1 MTKLGIHAL
10 FLLVV
15 TMCALVSAIP
25 YPDGHHHKH
34 THFIIHVPHH
44 IHKHHHTHVKKI
56 YIPVKVKSHD
66 DHHHDEHH
74 HEEDGW

>member
-1 MTKLGIHAL
+1 VL
-10 FLLVV
+10 FLLIV
-15 TMCALVSAIP
+15 TMALVSAMP
-25 YPDGHHHKH
+25 YPGGHHEH

-56 YIPVKVKSHD
+56 YIPVKSHD
-66 DHHHDEHH
+66 DHHKH